1 MVNDQH
7 LHTLMQLCRLTPK
20 MSFIKNARNEVTD
33 NKSELTKLQFIY
45 K

>member
-7 LHTLMQLCRLTPK
+7 LHKISSFVDSLPKCK

-33 NKSELTKLQFIY
+33 NKSELT
-45 K
+45 